1 MESAYLKLAIAI
13 SINAVVMFFLTYA
26 MIDSFDHFY
35 ANINRAYMARLVV
48 APMVIVMLVVMW
60 SMYAN
65 TALNFALSGAFAI
78 LFAIVVGL
86 MRSQVVSSMY
96 PHHSS
101 AIVMCEEA
109 SISNTEIAKLCC
121 EFVKAQKAE
130 FAQMQKIL
138 ARY

>member
-1 MESAYLKLAIAI
+1 
-13 SINAVVMFFLTYA
+13 MFFLTYA

-78 LFAIVVGL
+78 WVVIVVGL
-86 MRSQVVSSMY
+86 WRSHVPDGVVQVLRCISITRA
-96 PHHSS
+96 HS
-101 AIVMCEEA
+101 
-109 SISNTEIAKLCC
+109 
-121 EFVKAQKAE
+121 
-130 FAQMQKIL
+130 
-138 ARY
+138 R